1 VRASPEAWESAD
13 ARRARCLVAMKNI
26 QVDIL
31 LVEDNQDDCDLALR
45 VLRRERLVNNVF
57 VVRDGEQALNFLFCS
72 GPYAERRF
80 EDIPK
85 LVLLDLKL
93 PKVDGLE
100 VLRQMKSDPRT
111 RLIPVAVLTSSKEE
125 RDLAASHNLGASCYL
140 QKPLDFTQLSQMVKS
155 MGLFWLLINERPAS
169 KGVADTTVQVK
180 G

>member
-1 VRASPEAWESAD
+1 MFRELRDD
-13 ARRARCLVAMKNI
+13 AGARCATRGKVAMKNT

-45 VLRRERLVNNVF
+45 VLRRERLANNVF

-72 GPYAERRF
+72 GPYAERSF
-80 EDIPK
+80 ADPPK

-100 VLRQMKSDPRT
+100 VLRQMKADPRT

-125 RDLAASHNLGASCYL
+125 RDLAASHNLGASTYI
-140 QKPLDFTQLSQMVKS
+140 QKPLDFSQFAQMVKS
-155 MGLFWLLINERPAS
+155 TGLYWLLINERPAS
-169 KGVADTTVQVK
+169 KSIVEPAAQVK

>member
-1 VRASPEAWESAD
+1 M
-13 ARRARCLVAMKNI
+13 AMKNT

-31 LVEDNQDDCDLALR
+31 LVEDTQDDCDLALR
-45 VLRRERLVNNVF
+45 VLRRERLANNVF
-57 VVRDGEQALNFLFCS
+57 VVRDGEQALDFLFCS
-72 GPYAERRF
+72 GAYSGRSLADP
-80 EDIPK
+80 PK

-140 QKPLDFTQLSQMVKS
+140 QKPLDFNQFAQMVKS
-155 MGLFWLLINERPAS
+155 TGLFWLLINERPAA
-169 KGVADTTVQVK
+169 KGATEAAAQVK